1 MYNYPTLIL
10 YILIILVTTYIARKS
25 QSARLHPN
33 NAISGTDSKYRFRKE
48 YLYLAFLIHWFFI
61 AFTDIG
67 TDHEEYLDI
76 IQYRAQTYMEYGMEV
91 GFNGL
96 SYILYN
102 ITHSGE
108 QVIFILKT
116 ITLLLFYVA
125 FYRLRFVIDFGLAFF
140 VFNTQVYFQG
150 YYLLSMQ
157 LAISLI
163 FLAYALFIYNK
174 YIMGIVLCLIACTV
188 HSSAMMVV
196 PLFLLVYYYNKKKE
210 SIKMRDV
217 IVNIILILLIISS
230 FFTILSNVLNYSMFE
245 QYGRYELTYQQT
257 GSGLMVYFNFAIL
270 LYIIY
275 HFYRQRLDY
284 RFLNQAIVFALY
296 AFCFALIGYKVD
308 VFSRMNKYFVSISMM
323 SIPILYKAIISNKRS
338 NNHIRQNNNLI
349 VESVIKFYLLYNGI
363 LTLNGLI
370 NLKSTSDIAVYHLFN
385 PFI

>member
-10 YILIILVTTYIARKS
+10 YILIILITTCLAKKS
-25 QSARLHPN
+25 QCVKLHPN
-33 NAISGTDSKYRFRKE
+33 DIISGFYSKFRFRIGYF
-48 YLYLAFLIHWFFI
+48 YLTFLIHWFFI
-61 AFTDIG
+61 AFTNIG

-96 SYILYN
+96 SYILFN

-116 ITLLLFYVA
+116 ITMLLFYVA

-163 FLAYALFIYNK
+163 FLAYAFFIYNR
-174 YIMGIVLCLIACTV
+174 YIRGLMLCLIASTV
-188 HSSAMMVV
+188 HTSAMMVI
-196 PLFLLVYYYNKKKE
+196 PLFLLVYYYNWRKE
-210 SIKMRDV
+210 SIKMRYV
-217 IVNIILILLIISS
+217 IINVILILLIISS
-230 FFTILSNVLNYSMFE
+230 FFTILSNALNYSMFE
-245 QYGRYELTYQQT
+245 QYGRYEMTYQQT
-257 GSGLMVYFNFAIL
+257 GSGLMVYFNFTIL

-275 HFYRQRLDY
+275 HFYKQRLDY
-284 RFLNQAIVFALY
+284 RFFNLAIIFSLY
-296 AFCFALIGYKVD
+296 AFCFATIGYKVD

-323 SIPILYKAIISNKRS
+323 SIPILYKSIIYNKRS
-338 NNHIRQNNNLI
+338 NNQIKRNNNMI
-349 VESVIKFYLLYNGI
+349 VENVIKFYLFYNGI
-363 LTLNGLI
+363 LTFNGLI
-370 NLKSTSDIAVYHLFN
+370 NLKSTSDIAVYHFFN

>member
-10 YILIILVTTYIARKS
+10 YILIILVTTSFAKKS
-25 QSARLHPN
+25 QCVRLHPN
-33 NAISGTDSKYRFRKE
+33 NAIGEEDSKCRFRIE
-48 YLYLAFLIHWFFI
+48 YFYLAFLIHWFFI
-61 AFTDIG
+61 AFTNIG

-76 IQYRAQTYMEYGMEV
+76 IQYRAQIYMGYGMEV

-96 SYILYN
+96 SYILFN

-125 FYRLRFVIDFGLAFF
+125 FYRLRFVIDYGLAFF

-163 FLAYALFIYNK
+163 FLAYAVSMYNR
-174 YIMGIVLCLIACTV
+174 YILGLLLCLIASTV
-188 HSSAMMVV
+188 HSSAMMVI
-196 PLFLLVYYYNKKKE
+196 PLFILVYIYNRRKE

-217 IVNIILILLIISS
+217 IINVIIIVLIISS
-230 FFTILSNVLNYSMFE
+230 FFTILSNALNYSMFE
-245 QYGRYELTYQQT
+245 QYGRYELTNQQT

-275 HFYRQRLDY
+275 HFYKQRLDY
-284 RFLNQAIVFALY
+284 RFLNLAIIFALY
-296 AFCFALIGYKVD
+296 AFCFAVVGYKVD

-323 SIPILYKAIISNKRS
+323 SIPILYKAIIYNKRS
-338 NNHIRQNNNLI
+338 NNQTRRNNSII
-349 VESVIKFYLLYNGI
+349 VENAIKFYLLYNGV

-385 PFI
+385 PFH